1 MTINMR
7 KEKFKISLER
17 VVQAAKELA
26 LEQGGHTPTVMI
38 EGSREIVALPIEH
51 LEDSPEERVNQMY
64 QLGFLLA
71 SFAIVGVLKQVFFIA
86 EGWMNVTQDGK
97 QPEIRPSQDPQRTE
111 VLLISQLNV
120 INDLAKVVLLEMKRD
135 MNGTLYALENVDG
148 RLPEPES
155 SVKSPLLEA
164 FAIGFL
170 GFAQDTKH

>member
-1 MTINMR
+1 
-7 KEKFKISLER
+7 
-17 VVQAAKELA
+17 
-26 LEQGGHTPTVMI
+26 
-38 EGSREIVALPIEH
+38 
-51 LEDSPEERVNQMY
+51 MY

-71 SFAIVGVLKQVFFIA
+71 SFAIVGVLKQVFFIS
-86 EGWMNVTQDGK
+86 EGWMNMTQDGK
-97 QPEIRPSQDPQRTE
+97 QPEIRPSLDPQRTE

-135 MNGTLYALENVDG
+135 TNGTLYALENVDG

-170 GFAQDTKH
+170 GFTHDTKH